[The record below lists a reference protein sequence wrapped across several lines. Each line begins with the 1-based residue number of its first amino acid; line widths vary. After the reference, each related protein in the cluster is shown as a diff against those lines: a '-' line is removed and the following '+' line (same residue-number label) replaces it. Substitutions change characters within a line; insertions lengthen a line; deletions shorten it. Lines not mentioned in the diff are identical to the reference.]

1 MIIMNEDSNG
11 IKRMYLQEN
20 LNCNETYVEVTE
32 RVTITFT
39 LTNDDGDTVKF
50 THQMD
55 VTTIDCSFGDINSYL
70 TRPSPAVF

>member
-1 MIIMNEDSNG
+1 MIVMYDASNG
-11 IKRMYLQEN
+11 IKQMYLQEN
-20 LNCNETYVEVTE
+20 LNCNETYGEVTE

-39 LTNDDGDTVKF
+39 LTNDDGVTVKF

-55 VTTIDCSFGDINSYL
+55 VTTIDCSFGDINSHL